1 MSNGFGESFGS
12 AYARSLQMTR
22 EEQEKQ
28 REKDRRQALLLQLVG
43 APLAQGIVKGVSTI
57 IQEPFNESAVNFFNT
72 EQGLQ
77 FRKDVANRDRLIT
90 AAKARDKNIQEGGL
104 SYVEGEVDKRM
115 KPGFDEFVLETYG
128 KNPENFDAYHN
139 DVSAYNRKRSEL
151 AKKDLAEHEEL
162 MSLVNSQDFTDKQVA
177 AYMKKYSPTS
187 SSPFQAFARFGKRFF
202 QGLSKEE
209 DEQQRLALLRQKLK
223 LDDASFE
230 TFKKLS
236 NPAKEFGITREQ
248 VLALPFLNDKE
259 SQEAYNLYKNSRK
272 LYSRI
277 RMDDSGRLGE
287 TYSSLQKQLGYLPSI
302 PEFNRKIRQE
312 VQSVFDGNLSE
323 ERTSFLARMQNE
335 ETRPQVVVE
344 FLKESGKD
352 LTRDQQNKEIN
363 RNAGAAFRIA
373 KEWVD
378 TEYASN
384 GSLMDSLLDTEGQ
397 VAYKDL
403 IQERAS
409 YLFTNHTKFVEE
421 AVIEGSW
428 WDSKIKDPRL
438 VIEDIEGGYQQ
449 FKAAQPVEDA
459 DPTDPTNTQTKKGTL
474 NIVAADSQLNAEIM
488 AQAVQIGKYALT
500 QPNPQ
505 DYFEEQISQLKARI
519 LSSSQGQNYTSVL
532 LDINDP
538 AYRSIIKQI
547 DPAPTDLSALADSG
561 GGRVDPDLMRERLRS
576 QERDLLAPFRKAGQF
591 FSQNFEE
598 AREQRKQQEEKNRQL
613 QQRRSLLARPGQIDD
628 DDIVDQVS
636 TNITAKP
643 ASDIEGIAAE
653 VSKIF
658 NDGRNA
664 TEMLKEIAIV
674 ESNMGQT
681 PGTYDIA
688 VDSKGNRGSLGVAQ
702 IDEIAF
708 KEIQSRLKGGKGR
721 NKYTQRTID
730 RVSDA
735 LGLDPTT
742 IKYEDLADDKTNLV
756 FARLY
761 LMMRPDPIPRTPQD
775 RAKYW
780 KKYYNTVLGKGTPQ
794 KYLDRLTDYG
804 LDI

>member
-43 APLAQGIVKGVSTI
+43 APIAQGIVKGVSTI

-72 EQGLQ
+72 EKGLQ
-77 FRKDVANRDRLIT
+77 FRKDVANRDRLIK
-90 AAKARDKNIQEGGL
+90 AAKARDKSIQEGGL
-104 SYVEGEVDKRM
+104 SYVEGVVDKRM

-128 KNPENFDAYHN
+128 KNPENFEAYHN
-139 DVSAYNRKRSEL
+139 DVSAYNRKRTEL
-151 AKKDLAEHEEL
+151 AKRDLAEHEEL

-187 SSPFQAFARFGKRFF
+187 SSPFQALARFGKRFF

-209 DEQQRLALLRQKLK
+209 DEQQRLDLLRQKLK

-236 NPAKEFGITREQ
+236 DPAREFGITREQ
-248 VLALPFLNDKE
+248 VLALPFLNDEE
-259 SQEAYNLYKNSRK
+259 SQEAYNLYQNSRK
-272 LYSRI
+272 LYSKI
-277 RMDDSGRLGE
+277 RMDESGRLGE

-312 VQSVFDGNLSE
+312 VQSVFDDNLSE
-323 ERTSFLARMQNE
+323 ERTSFIASMQNE
-335 ETRPQVVVE
+335 ETRPEAVNQY
-344 FLKESGKD
+344 LKDAKD

-363 RNAGAAFRIA
+363 RNAGTAFRMA

-384 GSLMDSLLDTEGQ
+384 GSLMDSLLDIKGQ

-438 VIEDIEGGYQQ
+438 IIEDIEGGYQQ
-449 FKAAQPVEDA
+449 FKAAQPVEDVDPA
-459 DPTDPTNTQTKKGTL
+459 DPTVTQTRKGTL

-505 DYFEEQISQLKARI
+505 EYFEENISNLKTQILN
-519 LSSSQGQNYTSVL
+519 SSQGQNYKIVL
-532 LDINDP
+532 LDVNDP
-538 AYRSIIKQI
+538 AYSSIYSRIFKSN
-547 DPAPTDLSALADSG
+547 T
-561 GGRVDPDLMRERLRS
+561 R
-576 QERDLLAPFRKAGQF
+576 F
-591 FSQNFEE
+591 
-598 AREQRKQQEEKNRQL
+598 
-613 QQRRSLLARPGQIDD
+613 QRRQNQKARAALDLDGAQQFAANVRSAKRRGPPTKPTALQAQRFSLLSRPGQIDD

-643 ASDIEGIAAE
+643 ASDIEGIVAE

-664 TEMLKEIAIV
+664 TEMLKEI
-674 ESNMGQT
+674 
-681 PGTYDIA
+681 
-688 VDSKGNRGSLGVAQ
+688 
-702 IDEIAF
+702 
-708 KEIQSRLKGGKGR
+708 
-721 NKYTQRTID
+721 
-730 RVSDA
+730 
-735 LGLDPTT
+735 
-742 IKYEDLADDKTNLV
+742 
-756 FARLY
+756 
-761 LMMRPDPIPRTPQD
+761 
-775 RAKYW
+775 
-780 KKYYNTVLGKGTPQ
+780 
-794 KYLDRLTDYG
+794 
-804 LDI
+804 